1 MVMFMLRLQELR
13 KELGLTQ
20 TELAKK
26 MGFTQQSIANWEG
39 SERQPNMDTIRR
51 FCAFFGVTID
61 YFLGLSCI
69 RSFDV
74 SEEDYALLLAYHAA
88 PDNIRDGIKVTL
100 QPFWEAGTLSASGSG
115 QGGDSHGAL

>member
-1 MVMFMLRLQELR
+1 MMVMFMLRLQELR

-26 MGFTQQSIANWEG
+26 IGFSQQAIANWEG
-39 SERQPNMDTIRR
+39 SDRRPNMEIIRQ
-51 FCAFFGVTID
+51 FCAFFGVTVD

-88 PDNIRDGIKVTL
+88 PKNIRDGIKVTL
-100 QPFWEAGTLSASGSG
+100 QPFWEAGTSSASQSE
-115 QGGDSHGAL
+115 

>member
-1 MVMFMLRLQELR
+1 MARDCIILMVMFMLRLQELR

-26 MGFTQQSIANWEG
+26 IGFSQQAIANWEG
-39 SERQPNMDTIRR
+39 SDRRPNMETIRQ
-51 FCAFFGVTID
+51 FCAFFGVTVD

-88 PDNIRDGIKVTL
+88 NDDDREIVDRALRKYKSTKKTA
-100 QPFWEAGTLSASGSG
+100 AG
-115 QGGDSHGAL
+115 